1 MKLIIFAMLFSA
13 SAYSSNEKSEVYKIG
28 KEFYKF
34 KTYKGSVISSHCL
47 KKGAKCVALETIKN
61 PPKVKFNKGDF
72 NGGKNPGAV
81 TCKKFKNTY
90 VIIAKDRSGN
100 QQSFCVFKDKSMVST
115 GILGSLY

>member
-1 MKLIIFAMLFSA
+1 MKLIIFAMLFSV
-13 SAYSSNEKSEVYKIG
+13 SAFSNNEKTEVYQFG
-28 KEFYKF
+28 KEFYEF
-34 KTYKGSVISSHCL
+34 KIYKGSAISSHCL
-47 KKGAKCVALETIKN
+47 KKDAKCDALETIKN

-90 VIIAKDRSGN
+90 VVIAKDLDGN
-100 QQSFCVFKDKSMVST
+100 QQSFCVFKDQSMVST